1 MIENGVITRPHDW
14 LEAKKMVLALPDD
27 YNPGLHDLDSELL
40 RGIGRMT
47 RKNAPFD
54 DDAFREMLENA
65 IARTVFPSYSDRP
78 SDMGDVIPSVL
89 SEDVD
94 DHPID
99 YFHELLS
106 CLRMHTSDTMDS
118 ELVKKVWHAHE
129 LMKRN
134 HIHEY
139 HDSSTGTSLDY
150 IIRYADSDD
159 EIVLK
164 AKLIDVIERSCSDDI
179 GFRLRMMRLAFH
191 TPLPRSIA
199 TMLAA
204 VQSYFECEPDYPA
217 ALAVFNECIVGRI
230 EYVPGI
236 ADPAGM
242 VEPIDVS
249 MFHDMLE
256 SCGGNVNAMSGLMHA
271 IIELDEVD
279 DQYTGKR
286 WPRIHPSVMHL
297 TLANL
302 AEGRPATASSN
313 G

>member
-1 MIENGVITRPHDW
+1 MIGSI
-14 LEAKKMVLALPDD
+14 EAEKMVLALPDD
-27 YNPGLHDLDSELL
+27 YNPALHDLDSELL

-47 RKNAPFD
+47 RENAPFD
-54 DDAFREMLENA
+54 DGNFREMLENA

-78 SDMGDVIPSVL
+78 PDMGNVIPSVL
-89 SEDVD
+89 PEDVD

-106 CLRMHTSDTMDS
+106 CLRMRTSDTMDS

-129 LMKRN
+129 LMQRN
-134 HIHEY
+134 HIPEY

-159 EIVLK
+159 EIILK
-164 AKLIDVIERSCSDDI
+164 ARLIERSCGDDI
-179 GFRLRMMRLAFH
+179 GSRLRMMRLTFH
-191 TPLPRSIA
+191 APLPRSIA

-204 VQSYFECEPDYPA
+204 VQSYFTCEPDYLT
-217 ALAVFNECIVGRI
+217 ALAVYDECIVGRI

-236 ADPAGM
+236 VDPVGM
-242 VEPIDVS
+242 VDPIDVS
-249 MFHDMLE
+249 ILQDMLE
-256 SCGGNVNAMSGLMHA
+256 SCRGNVNAMSGLMHA
-271 IIELDEVD
+271 IIELDKVE
-279 DQYTGKR
+279 DQYAGEH
-286 WPRIHPSVMHL
+286 WPRIHPGVMHL

-302 AEGRPATASSN
+302 AEGRPVTASSN